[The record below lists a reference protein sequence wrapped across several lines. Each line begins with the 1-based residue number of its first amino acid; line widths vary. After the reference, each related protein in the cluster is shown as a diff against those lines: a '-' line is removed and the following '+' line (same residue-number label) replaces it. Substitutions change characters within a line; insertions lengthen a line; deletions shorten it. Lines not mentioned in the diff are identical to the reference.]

1 MDDGIERRRFL
12 KGAGTGVLAF
22 TVGGARVMMTPSAA
36 RAEGVPFRLLKT
48 HEAHTIEALGDTLVP
63 GAAEAGI
70 AHFIDTQVAAPAAEA
85 LLQAREFNVRPPFVN
100 FYRAVVAAI
109 DRAAGAAGGNDHD
122 GFAALGGA
130 DRYRLVDAMRQNR
143 IDGWQGPP
151 GGLVYNVL
159 RNDALDVV
167 YGTIEGHERLGV
179 PYMAHI
185 EPDRR
190 W

>member
-1 MDDGIERRRFL
+1 MDGMERRRFL

-22 TVGGARVMMTPSAA
+22 TVGGAEVMMTPSAA
-36 RAEGVPFRLLKT
+36 RAQGVPFRLLKA
-48 HEAHTIEALGDTLVP
+48 HEAETIEALGETLVP
-63 GAAEAGI
+63 GAAQAGI
-70 AHFIDTQVAAPAAEA
+70 SHFIDTQVAAPAAEA

-100 FYRAVVAAI
+100 FYRAAVAAV
-109 DRAAGAAGGNDHD
+109 DKAAQARGGAS
-122 GFAALGGA
+122 FAALSGD
-130 DRYRLVDAMRQNR
+130 DRHGLVDAMRQNR
-143 IDGWQGPP
+143 IEGWQGPP
-151 GGLVYNVL
+151 GGFVYNVL

-167 YGTIEGHERLGV
+167 YGTMEGHARLGV

>member
-1 MDDGIERRRFL
+1 MADGIERRGFL
-12 KGAGTGVLAF
+12 KAAGTGVLAF
-22 TVGGARVMMTPSAA
+22 TVGGARVMMTPAAA
-36 RAEGVPFRLLKT
+36 RAEGVPFRLLKVR
-48 HEAHTIEALGDTLVP
+48 EAATIEALGDTLVP

-85 LLQAREFNVRPPFVN
+85 LLQAREFNVRPPFVD
-100 FYRAVVAAI
+100 FYRAVAVAV
-109 DRAAGAAGGNDHD
+109 DSAAPAFGGSAGN
-122 GFAALGGA
+122 GFAALGA
-130 DRYRLVDAMRQNR
+130 EQRYRLVDALRQNH

-151 GGLVYNVL
+151 GGLVYNTL

-167 YGTIEGHERLGV
+167 YGTIDGHARLGV